1 MPASQTGGAAATAKT
16 TEQGTPRGMKQGP
29 DQGSQAQHI
38 KDARQEMGSTKGWD
52 CVEGEEGTT
61 DNTRRARI
69 IANTPSKMV
78 TTLLWRIASEKRQN
92 RQVPQQQQ
100 VRQELSGGSGD
111 NDRDD
116 RKTSTEEVT
125 TVRPTTKL

>member
-1 MPASQTGGAAATAKT
+1 M
-16 TEQGTPRGMKQGP
+16 
-29 DQGSQAQHI
+29 
-38 KDARQEMGSTKGWD
+38 
-52 CVEGEEGTT
+52 EGEEGTT

-69 IANTPSKMV
+69 IANTRSKMV

-92 RQVPQQQQ
+92 RE